1 MLNPADSGTRDNKNP
16 VWYCQQVTLKGD
28 KMNDLLKDIKASNTT
43 LTVENGELKYLMRST
58 DDLKDFLYWDESK
71 R

>member
-1 MLNPADSGTRDNKNP
+1 
-16 VWYCQQVTLKGD
+16 
-28 KMNDLLKDIKASNTT
+28 MNDLLKDIKASNTT
-43 LTVENGELKYLMRST
+43 LKVEDGELKYLMRST